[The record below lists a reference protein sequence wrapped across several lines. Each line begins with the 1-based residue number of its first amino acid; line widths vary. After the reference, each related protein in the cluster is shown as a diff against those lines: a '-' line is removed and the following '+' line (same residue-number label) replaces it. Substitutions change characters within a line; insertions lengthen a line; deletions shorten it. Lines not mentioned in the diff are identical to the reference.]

1 VNVRVEVNVGVRV
14 RGDVRVRGEEKEG
27 EKAGGRSKRSLG
39 GQRQRCVK
47 EKKRG
52 KEKAGEENLPC
63 FCAVCGFVCGSD
75 SGSV

>member
-1 VNVRVEVNVGVRV
+1 MEV
-14 RGDVRVRGEEKEG
+14 DVRVRGEEKER
-27 EKAGGRSKRSLG
+27 EKAGEEEQAFAR

-63 FCAVCGFVCGSD
+63 FCAVVVLCAVTI

>member
-1 VNVRVEVNVGVRV
+1 M
-14 RGDVRVRGEEKEG
+14 RVRGEEKER
-27 EKAGGRSKRSLG
+27 EKAGEEEQAFAR

>member
-14 RGDVRVRGEEKEG
+14 KVDVEVRGEEKEG

-47 EKKRG
+47 EKKRE
-52 KEKAGEENLPC
+52 KEKAGEVLLPC
-63 FCAVCGFVCGSD
+63 FCAVCGFVCD
-75 SGSV
+75 YD